1 MYSVLTIADEI
12 LKHAKRLERTLT
24 PMQLNKIAYISQGAS
39 LAMLQ
44 RPMFSD
50 RIEAW
55 KYGPVIPTL
64 YQATKKYGRAEI
76 PANLIDKDSPDA
88 LDNDTQALLKEV
100 VEKYSHLTGIQ
111 LSSSTHRPGTPWYQ
125 VYEPDVMGK
134 EIPTHIIREHYLKEL
149 DEYRQRISATSS

>member
-12 LKHAKRLERTLT
+12 LKHAKRLERALT
-24 PMQLNKIAYISQGAS
+24 PMQLNKIAYISQGLS

-100 VEKYSHLTGIQ
+100 VEKYSHLTGVQ
-111 LSSSTHRPGTPWYQ
+111 LSSLTHRPGTPWYQ

-149 DEYRQRISATSS
+149 DEYRQRISATSN